1 MDRTKHNRVG
11 VIMAG
16 GSGERFWPLSRRDR
30 PKQLL
35 KLVHEDRTLLEDAVQ
50 QLLPLIPP
58 ERLFIATGEHL
69 REPILKAGLP
79 VPPENVLAEP
89 CKRNTAGCLAFVT
102 AHLLHR
108 FGDEA
113 QALSLAITAADLP
126 NWNPERYRACVVAAL
141 EAVETEPVLAVFGIQ
156 PTRPETGYGY
166 VEIAKD
172 APLWG
177 ASTHDLPVYRV
188 ERFRE
193 KPSREEAEQYLATGR
208 FFWNSG
214 MFFWRVS
221 TFLAELER
229 AQPQLARAVLAMATA
244 LKAND
249 APAVRNTFEALPDL
263 SIDYAL
269 MERARNVVVVKAD
282 FPWDDISSW
291 ESLARQRPKDED
303 GNATLGAPVL
313 LDTSNCLIINEPG
326 AERMAVG
333 ILGASDLTVVVTED
347 AVLVAPNAR
356 VQDVRKLVARLREE
370 GRRQV

>member
-1 MDRTKHNRVG
+1 VDRTKPNRVG

-113 QALSLAITAADLP
+113 QNLSLAVTAADLP

-141 EAVETEPVLAVFGIQ
+141 QAVEAQPVLAVFGIQ

-166 VEIAKD
+166 VEIAED

-177 ASTHDLPVYRV
+177 GSTPDLPVFRV

-193 KPSREEAEQYLATGR
+193 KPSREEAGQYLATGR

-221 TFLAELER
+221 TFLSELER

-244 LKAND
+244 LQGDD
-249 APAVRNTFEALPDL
+249 APAVRDTFEALPDL

-269 MERARNVVVVKAD
+269 MEHASEVVVVRAD

-303 GNATLGAPVL
+303 GNVTLGDPVL
-313 LDTSNCLIINEPG
+313 LDTSNCLIVNEPG

-347 AVLVAPNAR
+347 AVLIAPNAR